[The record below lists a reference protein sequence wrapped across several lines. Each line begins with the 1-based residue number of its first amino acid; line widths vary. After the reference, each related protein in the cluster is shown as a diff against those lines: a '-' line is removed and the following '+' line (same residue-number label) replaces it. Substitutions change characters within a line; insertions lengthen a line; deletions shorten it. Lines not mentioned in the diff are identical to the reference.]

1 MLRRIQACSCLLTYF
16 RLTSSMFSSSI
27 LGLSDLLKTM
37 ALNTVGPIVH
47 TLTWRHLSLWLYEHR
62 WDNLCPFVALIH
74 LYAKVTHPAKNLHQ
88 RFGFLLLIYGKVHTY
103 RLSTKCWRWVNDK
116 TIVFN
121 DISTT
126 FHLRYSPG
134 NKTTIAENFGISLN
148 SSGVSLWYIAFRTT
162 EPSRVYRNFCWECHT
177 LMCPSGC
184 AGYWL
189 DPRVT
194 STTQAHPPTRAG
206 IDSPKWS

>member
-1 MLRRIQACSCLLTYF
+1 MLKRIQACSCLLTF
-16 RLTSSMFSSSI
+16 SRLTNSMFSSSI
-27 LGLSDLLKTM
+27 LGWSDLLRTM

-126 FHLRYSPG
+126 FHLRYNPG
-134 NKTTIAENFGISLN
+134 NKTTIIAEIS
-148 SSGVSLWYIAFRTT
+148 AFHSTLLPCRCGTLCS
-162 EPSRVYRNFCWECHT
+162 EPPNPVGYTAIFVGNVIHWCVQVAVLAVGWTHAWRAVPRHT
-177 LMCPSGC
+177 H
-184 AGYWL
+184 
-189 DPRVT
+189 R
-194 STTQAHPPTRAG
+194 HERE
-206 IDSPKWS
+206 